1 MEFQEIHPWTLNPQ
15 EAMELQEILRGKLI
29 FEEPPEDIFRIAG
42 ADVSYD
48 EISGRAYSAVLVF
61 GWPDLELL
69 EQVVAYQQIGF
80 PYIPGLL
87 GFREV
92 PALLQAFRKIRNEPD
107 VILLDGQG
115 ISHPRRFGLA
125 SHVGLILDRPTI
137 GCAKSRLVGSHCEVD
152 HTRGAFA
159 PLEYQGELVGAVL
172 RTKANTK
179 PLYISP
185 GHRMDIPSALRIVLE
200 TCRGYRLPEPVRR
213 AHLAVTRARKGS
225 IDAREAPF

>member
-1 MEFQEIHPWTLNPQ
+1 MEFREIHPWTLNPQ
-15 EAMELQEILRGKLI
+15 EAVELQETLRGRLI
-29 FEEPPEDIFRIAG
+29 LEELREEFSRIAG

-48 EISGRAYSAVLVF
+48 KVSDQAFAAVLVF
-61 GWPDLELL
+61 RLSDFELQ
-69 EQVVAYQQIGF
+69 EQVVVHQQIGF

-87 GFREV
+87 SFREV

-115 ISHPRRFGLA
+115 ISHPRGFGLA

-137 GCAKSRLVGSHCEVD
+137 GCAKSRLVGSHGEVD
-152 HTRGAFA
+152 NSRGAFA
-159 PLEYQGELVGAVL
+159 PLEHRGELVGAVL

-225 IDAREAPF
+225 ING

>member
-1 MEFQEIHPWTLNPQ
+1 MEFREIHPWTLNPQ
-15 EAMELQEILRGKLI
+15 EAVELQETLRGRLI
-29 FEEPPEDIFRIAG
+29 LEELREEFSRIAG

-48 EISGRAYSAVLVF
+48 KVSDQAFAAVLVF
-61 GWPDLELL
+61 RLSDFELQ
-69 EQVVAYQQIGF
+69 EQVVVHQQIGF

-87 GFREV
+87 SFREV

-137 GCAKSRLVGSHCEVD
+137 GCAKSRLVGSHGEVD
-152 HTRGAFA
+152 NSRGAFA

-225 IDAREAPF
+225 ING